1 MPNIRRSTITLL
13 LVASVAVPLPAL
25 AQTAAPAASSSTA
38 VPSVNANRW
47 NGKDHQPTA
56 AAEPPLSAKRKS
68 KEDHTLNSLDKQ
80 LLDQKLP
87 KAPAGSP

>member
-1 MPNIRRSTITLL
+1 MYKLRDAIITGLCL
-13 LVASVAVPLPAL
+13 ASVLGAASAR
-25 AQTAAPAASSSTA
+25 AQTTAAA
-38 VPSVNANRW
+38 PSVNANIW

-56 AAEPPLSAKRKS
+56 SSAPPLSAKHEK
-68 KEDHTLNSLDKQ
+68 KVDTTLNALDKQ